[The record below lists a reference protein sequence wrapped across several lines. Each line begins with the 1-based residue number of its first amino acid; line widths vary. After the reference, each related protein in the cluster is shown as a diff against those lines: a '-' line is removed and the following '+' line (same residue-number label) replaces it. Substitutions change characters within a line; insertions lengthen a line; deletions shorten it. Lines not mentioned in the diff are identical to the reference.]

1 MEAMRDRA
9 LEEKIQADLDAGG
22 NVWVVGDVHG
32 FFQSMNELCAQLNL
46 RSGDWV
52 VFLGD
57 LIDRGPNSFGVVHD
71 VMHHPQYCTVRG
83 NHEDMMVRQL
93 TMEKLRTPDLD
104 VMLWMRNGG
113 NTTVASYMDSVRNE
127 AGEVDEGALE
137 RVAAEHTA
145 WMATLPTHLV
155 LDRWRLVHA
164 GYSPDVPLDE
174 QRDEDLLWIRGA
186 FHHAVAPVDG
196 ERTIVFGHTP
206 TAGLPGHTAED
217 WGTVWHSSVK
227 LADGRSAAIGL
238 DTCLY
243 HGPSDR
249 RALTAMNL
257 RTGEVIQQHRVEA

>member
-1 MEAMRDRA
+1 MRDRE

-32 FFQSMNELCAQLNL
+32 FFQSMNELCARLNL
-46 RSGDWV
+46 RDGDWV

-71 VMHHPQYCTVRG
+71 VMHHPNYCTVRG

-93 TMEKLRTPDLD
+93 TMEKLRAPDLD

-127 AGEVDEGALE
+127 AGEVDEDALE
-137 RVAAEHTA
+137 RLAAEHTA
-145 WMATLPTHLV
+145 WMANLPTHLV

-186 FHHAVAPVDG
+186 FHHAVSPVDG

-206 TAGLPGHTAED
+206 TVGLPGHTAEN
-217 WGTVWHSSVK
+217 WGEVWHSSVK
-227 LADGRSAAIGL
+227 LVDGRSAAIGL

-243 HGPSDR
+243 HGPGER

>member
-1 MEAMRDRA
+1 MRDRE

-32 FFQSMNELCAQLNL
+32 FFQSMNELCARLNL
-46 RSGDWV
+46 RDGDWV

-57 LIDRGPNSFGVVHD
+57 LIDRGPNSFGVAHD
-71 VMHHPQYCTVRG
+71 VMHHPHYCTVRG
-83 NHEDMMVRQL
+83 NHEDMMVRQF

-127 AGEVDEGALE
+127 AGEMDEGALE

-145 WMATLPTHLV
+145 WMANLPTHLV

-164 GYSPDVPLDE
+164 GYSPDAPLDE

-186 FHHAVAPVDG
+186 FHHAVAPVDDK
-196 ERTIVFGHTP
+196 RTIVFGHTP

-243 HGPSDR
+243 HGPGDR